1 MQIALNQLKPNPN
14 NVRKVKGNSLDSLI
28 ASIKSRD
35 LLHNLV
41 VKKNGSGY
49 IVIDG
54 NRRFQALTK
63 IHGKN
68 STEMIPCK
76 VIEENETE
84 IGVMAN
90 MLREGMH
97 PLDESEAI
105 NKVMADGE
113 YSYDELAINWG
124 QTTKWVKQRV
134 ALAELSKKVKAAFR
148 NNEFG
153 IGIAQLFT
161 NVNQDTQDKLY
172 DECNGYF
179 DYDDIQRMI
188 GQVRLLRSE
197 VIIPEKHKLFK
208 SIDFDGDL
216 FSDAQYVADMKQY
229 MPLAVQF
236 IEEKQKYYKRLYKE
250 CVVIDTYPQEVKG
263 LLKNKDQVYEHEI
276 KSQEIDRKSLDV
288 IITAI
293 PIKGI
298 FYVYKYRDKT
308 ELSQKELDAIDKG
321 EIPELGLADMS
332 NPQID
337 MSNDMFY
344 DYLRGMMWDQQP
356 KVQDYVQSNGMHL
369 TSAILCNAMLP
380 NWWHEEGDAESTH
393 IDHYTDISFNLHGGT
408 DGYFANIYKEAIA
421 YAKEWKCNTL
431 QYFLRKE
438 QSELSA
444 ILYKAVVGCMH
455 RTYAFKA
462 HKEIFKIA
470 VSPNWFSPTEE
481 WLNKYKIT
489 QLRLLAK
496 KLDVDV
502 LPTDNKKMVMH
513 RLLAAFSEGAE
524 FDPIKFLE
532 EVK

>member
-1 MQIALNQLKPNPN
+1 
-14 NVRKVKGNSLDSLI
+14 
-28 ASIKSRD
+28 
-35 LLHNLV
+35 
-41 VKKNGSGY
+41 
-49 IVIDG
+49 
-54 NRRFQALTK
+54 
-63 IHGKN
+63 
-68 STEMIPCK
+68 
-76 VIEENETE
+76 
-84 IGVMAN
+84 
-90 MLREGMH
+90 
-97 PLDESEAI
+97 
-105 NKVMADGE
+105 
-113 YSYDELAINWG
+113 
-124 QTTKWVKQRV
+124 
-134 ALAELSKKVKAAFR
+134 
-148 NNEFG
+148 
-153 IGIAQLFT
+153 
-161 NVNQDTQDKLY
+161 
-172 DECNGYF
+172 
-179 DYDDIQRMI
+179 
-188 GQVRLLRSE
+188 
-197 VIIPEKHKLFK
+197 
-208 SIDFDGDL
+208 
-216 FSDAQYVADMKQY
+216 
-229 MPLAVQF
+229 
-236 IEEKQKYYKRLYKE
+236 
-250 CVVIDTYPQEVKG
+250 
-263 LLKNKDQVYEHEI
+263 
-276 KSQEIDRKSLDV
+276 
-288 IITAI
+288 
-293 PIKGI
+293 
-298 FYVYKYRDKT
+298 
-308 ELSQKELDAIDKG
+308 
-321 EIPELGLADMS
+321 MS

-369 TSAILCNAMLP
+369 TSALLCNAMLP